1 MGNFILSGPNIK
13 NFKEIYNFLE
23 KNKIYR
29 KTQNL
34 LIMEKFIKHN
44 LNKKLSNQLREKIT
58 NIGNEALNKNL
69 SYIQKYIK

>member
-1 MGNFILSGPNIK
+1 MVLTKIK

-58 NIGNEALNKNL
+58 NIGNQALNKNL